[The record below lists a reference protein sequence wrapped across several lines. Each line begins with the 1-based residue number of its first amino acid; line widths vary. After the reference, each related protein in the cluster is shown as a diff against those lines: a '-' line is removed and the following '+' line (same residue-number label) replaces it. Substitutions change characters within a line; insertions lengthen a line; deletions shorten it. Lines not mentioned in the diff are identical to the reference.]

1 MQHARAWSCTCRE
14 RLEQG
19 TFDVDTNPST
29 GTAATPSSSRETGH
43 EWWRTAVIYQ
53 VYPRSFADANGDG
66 IGDLPGITAHLP
78 HLQELGVDAV
88 WLSPFMTSPQ
98 RDAGYDVADYRDVD
112 PLFGTLDDFD
122 AMLAS
127 AHDLGLR
134 LIVDLVPNHTS
145 SDHEWFRQALA
156 SAPGSAERGH
166 YWFRDGKGEN
176 GDEPPNNWESVF
188 GGPAWTRT
196 TNPDG
201 TPGQW
206 YLHLFD
212 TSQPDL
218 NWEDPWVWEQFRG
231 ILRFWLDRGVD
242 GFRID
247 VAHGLVKAEG
257 LPDATPDEVAGSMG
271 GAGGALALE
280 PDISD
285 EPPSLPY
292 WAQEGGHAIY
302 RDWHKVLEEYDGDRA
317 LCGEAWV
324 DPPSKLARYVRAD
337 EMQQTFNFSYLETPW
352 QPDALR
358 KVIADSLAAFNG
370 VGAPSTW
377 VLSNHD
383 VVRHATR
390 LGVTGDNPQ
399 GHGLGPN
406 SDVVIDPIAGLR
418 RARAATTVML
428 ALPGSA
434 YLYQGEEL
442 GLPEVVD
449 LPAAARQDPTWF
461 RTNGERYGRDG
472 CRVPIPWTATGPAFG
487 FNDTGASWLPQ
498 PAEWALLARDTESAD
513 PDSTLSLYRSLL
525 AEREGRRLGA
535 GTLQWLE
542 GYPDEVLAFRN
553 GDVTVVANLGE
564 ASVALPE
571 GRVIVSSEPGVETQL
586 PTDTAVWIL
595 G

>member
-1 MQHARAWSCTCRE
+1 MNPTTTSTSTA
-14 RLEQG
+14 
-19 TFDVDTNPST
+19 TNPH
-29 GTAATPSSSRETGH
+29 PSIGK

-53 VYPRSFADANGDG
+53 VYPRSFADSNGDG

-78 HLQELGVDAV
+78 ALRTLGVDAI

-112 PLFGTLDDFD
+112 PIFGTLHDFD
-122 AMLAS
+122 RMLGA
-127 AHDLGLR
+127 AHELGLR
-134 LIVDLVPNHTS
+134 VIVDLVPNHTS
-145 SDHEWFRQALA
+145 SDHAWFQAALA
-156 SAPGSAERGH
+156 SAEGSEEREH
-166 YWFRDGKGEN
+166 YYFRDGKGEN

-188 GGPAWTRT
+188 GGPAWTRL

-212 TSQPDL
+212 SSQPDL
-218 NWEDPWVWEQFRG
+218 NWEDPWVREQFRD

-247 VAHGLVKAEG
+247 VAHGMVKAEG
-257 LPDATPDEVAGSMG
+257 LPDETDAEHGGSMS
-271 GAGGALALE
+271 GAGATLE

-285 EPPSLPY
+285 EPPSSPF
-292 WAQEGGHAIY
+292 WGQEGGHEIF
-302 RDWHKVLEEYDGDRA
+302 RDWHKVLAAYDGDRA

-324 DPPSKLARYVRAD
+324 SPPSRLARYVRPD

-352 QPDALR
+352 QADALHD
-358 KVIADSLAAFNG
+358 VIEDSLEAFGG

-390 LGVTGDNPQ
+390 LGISEENPQ
-399 GHGLGPN
+399 GHGLGPKTPFRP
-406 SDVVIDPIAGLR
+406 DVVAGAR
-418 RARAATTVML
+418 RARAATTLML

-442 GLPEVVD
+442 GLPEVID
-449 LPAAARQDPTWF
+449 LPDSARQDPTWF

-472 CRVPIPWTATGPAFG
+472 CRVPLPWTADGPAYG

-498 PAEWALLARDTESAD
+498 PDEWAGLARDVEESD
-513 PDSTLSLYRSLL
+513 PLSTLSLYRRLL
-525 AEREGRRLGA
+525 SEREARALGA
-535 GTLQWLE
+535 GELE
-542 GYPDEVLAFRN
+542 WVDGLGDDVVAFRN
-553 GDVTVVANLGE
+553 GDVTVVANLGT
-564 ASVALPE
+564 ASVPLPA
-571 GRVIVSSEPGVETQL
+571 GKVIVSSEPLSGSEL
-586 PTDTAVWIL
+586 PADTAAWL
-595 G
+595 AG